1 MENRKDKFITGFTIV
16 ELIVVIA
23 IIAVLASVVLINTSS
38 VGNKARDAAIK
49 EDMNSFFQLALEY
62 YEKHKN
68 YGGFCE
74 DDATQALFDSI
85 PAYGE
90 KKEKYCQHDSDD
102 WFVCA
107 QLNFPEDRSKAW
119 CIDKSGIRKQID
131 SDDCRQGVTTCP

>member
-1 MENRKDKFITGFTIV
+1 MYSKKDKAFTII

-23 IIAVLASVVLINTSS
+23 IISVLTSIVLVNVNSIR
-38 VGNKARDAAIK
+38 NKARDATIK
-49 EDMNSFFQLALEY
+49 EDMTSFFKLATDYLEQ
-62 YEKHKN
+62 HGS

-74 DDATQALFDSI
+74 DEKTRELFDSI
-85 PAYGE
+85 PAYDA

-119 CIDKSGIRKQID
+119 CIDKSGTKKQIE
-131 SDDCRQGVTTCP
+131 SEDCKQGIKTCP